1 MKSFLLYF
9 DMMDGFDALDDV
21 EAGRVMKSIFHYA
34 AEGRLP
40 ENLDPAGQMFFTFA
54 RHWLDLDKDK
64 YNKKVMARAEAGR
77 KGAQAR
83 QERREQGLYDFG
95 KPREY
100 ESSDFEQR
108 RESALSDFQKHF
120 GGLDSI

>member
-21 EAGRVMKSIFHYA
+21 EAGRVMKAIFHYA
-34 AEGRLP
+34 AEGTSP
-40 ENLDPAGQMFFTFA
+40 QNLDPAGQMFFTFA

-83 QERREQGLYDFG
+83 QERRE
-95 KPREY
+95 Y
-100 ESSDFEQR
+100 ELSDFEKR